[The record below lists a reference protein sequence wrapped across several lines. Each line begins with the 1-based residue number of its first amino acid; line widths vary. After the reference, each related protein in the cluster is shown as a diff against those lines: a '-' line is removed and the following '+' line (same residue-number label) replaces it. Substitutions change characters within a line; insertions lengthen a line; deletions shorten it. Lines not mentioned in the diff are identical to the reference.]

1 MSREVTFK
9 NHDRFIQLGIAI
21 AALRKMR
28 GMSQEQ
34 LAEKAEISRS
44 LISAI
49 EAPGVAKSFSLDVFF
64 NLADALDID
73 PADLID
79 ASVFPD
85 RIMRKQ

>member
-1 MSREVTFK
+1 MIEAYKKRYRT
-9 NHDRFIQLGIAI
+9 LGLNIAYYRRQKG
-21 AALRKMR
+21 LT
-28 GMSQEQ
+28 QEQ